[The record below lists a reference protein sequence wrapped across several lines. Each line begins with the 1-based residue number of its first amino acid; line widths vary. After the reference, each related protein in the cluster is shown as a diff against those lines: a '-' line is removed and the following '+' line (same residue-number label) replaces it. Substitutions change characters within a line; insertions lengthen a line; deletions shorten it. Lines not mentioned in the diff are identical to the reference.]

1 MLEILISI
9 DSSNGVKTKK
19 VIVSNSTSKSKNP
32 RVKLNIFLVLK
43 EYVEMFNQMFSE
55 TGLQDTDVYCT
66 INIEPEGNSAIY
78 HNPT

>member
-43 EYVEMFNQMFSE
+43 EYVEVFNQMFSE

-66 INIEPEGNSAIY
+66 INIEPEGKLYI
-78 HNPT
+78 HT